1 MSNKSL
7 SNLMLLSN
15 FICTLFYSLSYPY
28 IYAETIRAVSQP
40 YIAFEQIISCLG
52 IIMFGT
58 LWNKYGNYLFKHY
71 RKIVLIE
78 IIADTYLFI
87 DVIIRN
93 DLKFYFIL
101 NVLIYAVITKNM
113 SCGGIKMR
121 AKINPNDN
129 MREKYDNNANTISS
143 LATLIGS
150 AVAIVLKPD
159 INVLFVFALVGNVT
173 DNFFYLYIYDKI
185 IKEEK

>member
-1 MSNKSL
+1 
-7 SNLMLLSN
+7 
-15 FICTLFYSLSYPY
+15 
-28 IYAETIRAVSQP
+28 
-40 YIAFEQIISCLG
+40 
-52 IIMFGT
+52 
-58 LWNKYGNYLFKHY
+58 
-71 RKIVLIE
+71 
-78 IIADTYLFI
+78 
-87 DVIIRN
+87 
-93 DLKFYFIL
+93 
-101 NVLIYAVITKNM
+101 
-113 SCGGIKMR
+113 MR